1 MFVQP
6 IASMSV
12 ALRHLV
18 SRVEDSLEA
27 LRKVA
32 VATVRRMVQWH
43 HWTEWLTDVA
53 SVSSSSSLPVSM
65 LLALPIGAID
75 GVR

>member
-53 SVSSSSSLPVSM
+53 SVSSSSLPVSM
-65 LLALPIGAID
+65 LLVLPIGAID